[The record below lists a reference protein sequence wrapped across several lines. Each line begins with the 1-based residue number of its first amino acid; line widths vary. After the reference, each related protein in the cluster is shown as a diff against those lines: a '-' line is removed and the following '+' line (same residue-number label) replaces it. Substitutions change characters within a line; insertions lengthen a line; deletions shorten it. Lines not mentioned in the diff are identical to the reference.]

1 MEPVGPYSA
10 STETGSTIS
19 VHAGF
24 PNPAAERS
32 GAPLSLD
39 KLLVRHPSSTYFF
52 RIRGHSWNRW
62 GVFDGD
68 IAIIDRAI
76 VPRERAL
83 VVWWQESGEFS
94 VSPFARADRQPVWGT
109 VTAIVHPFGET
120 GRTHIS

>member
-1 MEPVGPYSA
+1 MDELDHDEAVGAYGASA
-10 STETGSTIS
+10 HTGTTVS

-52 RIRGHSWNRW
+52 RIRGHTWHRY

-68 IAIIDRAI
+68 LAELDRALERYHRMLDECG
-76 VPRERAL
+76 VPAEA
-83 VVWWQESGEFS
+83 QQNI
-94 VSPFARADRQPVWGT
+94 FAGT
-109 VTAIVHPFGET
+109 MWRLLNPKE
-120 GRTHIS
+120 